1 MQRDLVKCG
10 IEQDWHELAQGRSAW
25 HGVVEMSVDTINKE
39 AEQKKVGKQMRGR
52 EHNSD
57 VLLQAWLGS
66 PVTIQT
72 APSQVATG
80 LDL

>member
-39 AEQKKVGKQMRGR
+39 AEQKEGR
-52 EHNSD
+52 KTDERKRT
-57 VLLQAWLGS
+57 Q
-66 PVTIQT
+66 
-72 APSQVATG
+72 
-80 LDL
+80 